1 MMRQNLTTAVR
12 AFTEVRVLGAHMS
25 GKRVTEERNA
35 LCFSLRGQAHIYLS
49 EPK

>member
-12 AFTEVRVLGAHMS
+12 AVTEVWGLSAHMNV
-25 GKRVTEERNA
+25 KRVTEGRTA
-35 LCFSLRGQAHIYLS
+35 LCFSLRVRAHIYLS

>member
-1 MMRQNLTTAVR
+1 MTGQNLTTAVR
-12 AFTEVRVLGAHMS
+12 AVTEVRVLSAHMS
-25 GKRVTEERNA
+25 VKRVTEGRNA

>member
-1 MMRQNLTTAVR
+1 MTGQNLTTAKR
-12 AFTEVRVLGAHMS
+12 AVAEVRVLSAHMS
-25 GKRVTEERNA
+25 VKRVTEGRNA